1 MSIWLTI
8 LGLLGGLLKI
18 VLNVLELS
26 KQKKNIQDAKQ
37 LEKAEQAIKE
47 SELLRKQTEILL
59 DDTANKANTIKKL
72 ESGNF

>member
-18 VLNVLELS
+18 VLRVLDLS
-26 KQKKNIQDAKQ
+26 KEKKNAEQAKQ

-59 DDTANKANTIKKL
+59 DDTVNKANTIKNL
-72 ESGNF
+72 ESGKF